1 MSRRIYLDSEG
12 NDITDEYL
20 RDVEAENSLEED
32 SSNSDSKS
40 ELILTDLDTAII
52 LTIPDNTTK
61 ITLEVEM
68 IDENNNIQKAE
79 RIMFLPEIVESRI
92 EGSHWADENVKYK
105 LVEQ

>member
-1 MSRRIYLDSEG
+1 M
-12 NDITDEYL
+12 
-20 RDVEAENSLEED
+20 ED
-32 SSNSDSKS
+32 KN
-40 ELILTDLDTAII
+40 EILTDLDTAII

-92 EGSHWADENVKYK
+92 EGSYWADENVKYK

>member
-12 NDITDEYL
+12 NDITDETL
-20 RDVEAENSLEED
+20 RDIEIENTSYEEEICYD
-32 SSNSDSKS
+32 
-40 ELILTDLDTAII
+40 EILTDLDTAII

-92 EGSHWADENVKYK
+92 EGSYWADENVKYK

>member
-1 MSRRIYLDSEG
+1 MSRRIYLDSKG

-20 RDVEAENSLEED
+20 RDIEVENSLEED
-32 SSNSDSKS
+32 SPNSDSKN
-40 ELILTDLDTAII
+40 EILTDLDTAII

-61 ITLEVEM
+61 ITLKVEM

-92 EGSHWADENVKYK
+92 EGSYWADENVKYK

>member
-12 NDITDEYL
+12 NDITDETL
-20 RDVEAENSLEED
+20 RDIEAENSLEED
-32 SSNSDSKS
+32 SSNSDGKD
-40 ELILTDLDTAII
+40 EILTDLDTAIV

-79 RIMFLPEIVESRI
+79 RTMFLPEIVESRI
-92 EGSHWADENVKYK
+92 EGSYWANENVKYR